1 MFCLLQS
8 MIFAR
13 HWDATV
19 IRLRSLHAS
28 MPLPEQLDSLIMHT
42 FSKQSVDLPER
53 QFLQDFFLTTLEFGI
68 TEINFVTLNPTTSRY
83 RNFSSNTA
91 IQHLLLEKS
100 LVAMK
105 VNSIQY
111 RGPLQKFLENQVGQI
126 MFWQKI
132 RERGKSNLQL
142 RWQMFQTTPIRTVNL
157 PALQSKPS
165 QL

>member
-8 MIFAR
+8 MTFAR

-19 IRLRSLHAS
+19 IRLRSLHALI
-28 MPLPEQLDSLIMHT
+28 PLPKRLDSSIMHT
-42 FSKQSVDLPER
+42 FNKQSADLPER

-142 RWQMFQTTPIRTVNL
+142 RWQMFQTMPTRTVSL